1 MVKLKNSLLF
11 EVFESNG
18 NLKTRIIKNFMLHFV
33 KYGNTNRLR
42 VVPGG
47 DYTRALSVSPLLRG
61 RRQIS
66 RALGLLLVLVS
77 FSFAITEVKRE
88 YSCSPD
94 EERIMIVS

>member
-1 MVKLKNSLLF
+1 MS
-11 EVFESNG
+11 
-18 NLKTRIIKNFMLHFV
+18 HFV
-33 KYGNTNRLR
+33 KYGNTNTLR

-47 DYTRALSVSPLLRG
+47 DYTRALVFYLLTQCLASPHG

-66 RALGLLLVLVS
+66 RALGLLLVLVL
-77 FSFAITEVKRE
+77 FITELKRE